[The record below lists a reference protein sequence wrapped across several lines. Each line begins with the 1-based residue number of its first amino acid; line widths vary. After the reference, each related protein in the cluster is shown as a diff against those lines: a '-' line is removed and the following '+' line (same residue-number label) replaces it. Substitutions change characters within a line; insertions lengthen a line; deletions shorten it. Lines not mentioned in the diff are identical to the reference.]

1 MILKAINETVKV
13 NLQTTL
19 TVTKIPNNTQQSSG
33 QMHMLFWSTEAF
45 SSKSYKRFITSYD
58 QWPFTPLHLQYI
70 TQNTEYKSGVKR
82 GS

>member
-1 MILKAINETVKV
+1 MILKAIKETVKV

-58 QWPFTPLHLQYI
+58 
-70 TQNTEYKSGVKR
+70 R
-82 GS
+82 

>member
-33 QMHMLFWSTEAF
+33 QMHMLFWSTQAF
-45 SSKSYKRFITSYD
+45 SSKSYKSL
-58 QWPFTPLHLQYI
+58 PLHMTGDLSPPSI
-70 TQNTEYKSGVKR
+70 CSMSLKIQNISQG
-82 GS
+82 

>member
-33 QMHMLFWSTEAF
+33 QMHMLFWSKEAF

-58 QWPFTPLHLQYI
+58 Q
-70 TQNTEYKSGVKR
+70 
-82 GS
+82 